1 MPTELFVY
9 YRAAAHQAAAI
20 TAAVRSMQSALRL
33 EIPQLQARLLRR
45 PLADAAAQH
54 TWMETYALDPISHPA
69 GIDETCAALIEQRAE
84 SWAGLRSG
92 PRHQEVFEACA

>member
-9 YRAAAHQAAAI
+9 YRAAVHQAAAI
-20 TAAVRSMQSALRL
+20 AAAVHNMQSALRL
-33 EIPQLQARLLRR
+33 EIPALQARLMRR
-45 PLADAAAQH
+45 PLEDDGAQH

-69 GIDETCAALIEQRAE
+69 GIDETCAALIEQRAA
-84 SWAGLRSG
+84 SWAELRSG